1 MDYNEKEDVLWYM
14 ASGILTFFATSFVRF
29 VHASEL
35 APIQDEPPACSA
47 MDV

>member
-29 VHASEL
+29 VHASEH
-35 APIQDEPPACSA
+35 
-47 MDV
+47 